1 MSLADQHCQAGAA
14 KLDAATIE
22 TLLREVPE
30 WRLAPSNDAITRE
43 FRCANFY
50 LTMGFANAVA
60 YLANREDHHPDLALS
75 YGRCAISLNTHDAN
89 GLSLNDFILAAQI
102 DRL

>member
-14 KLDAATIE
+14 KLDASAIAA
-22 TLLREVPE
+22 LLRELPK
-30 WRLAPSNDAITRE
+30 WRLAPAGDSITRE
-43 FRCANFY
+43 FRFANFH

-60 YLANREDHHPDLALS
+60 HLANREDHHPDLALS